1 MAVKP
6 APGLFI
12 TARETD
18 IFRVVAHTWLIC
30 HTLSNRKELREK
42 RKRGRPLLYSLR
54 TLCNALVAVAS
65 AYTAANSLWQ
75 LMSS

>member
-18 IFRVVAHTWLIC
+18 IFRLVAHTWLIC
-30 HTLSNRKELREK
+30 YTLSNRKELKEK

-54 TLCNALVAVAS
+54 TVCNGLVTIAS
-65 AYTAANSLWQ
+65 AYTAAKSLWQ
-75 LMSS
+75 LMS